1 MGGSFAELMA
11 SGKSLGEILGGIQEE
26 ASKSGLAL
34 SDMFSSSEAG
44 KAAMSLLSNGVDG
57 FNSSVQDMVNSV
69 GATDSAFAKMED
81 TTEAKMEKAKN
92 SIANL
97 GIVLGQNLLPI
108 VGNLADKVAV
118 VVTKVSEFA
127 AANPKLV
134 QTALKVAAGL
144 AALKV
149 GMLTT
154 KLVTLSAQDGIL
166 SLAKN
171 CWDCVPDLL
180 KTQQQ
185 A

>member
-1 MGGSFAELMA
+1 
-11 SGKSLGEILGGIQEE
+11 
-26 ASKSGLAL
+26 
-34 SDMFSSSEAG
+34 
-44 KAAMSLLSNGVDG
+44 
-57 FNSSVQDMVNSV
+57 
-69 GATDSAFAKMED
+69 MED
-81 TTEAKMEKAKN
+81 TTEAKEGAKN

>member
-1 MGGSFAELMA
+1 
-11 SGKSLGEILGGIQEE
+11 
-26 ASKSGLAL
+26 
-34 SDMFSSSEAG
+34 
-44 KAAMSLLSNGVDG
+44 
-57 FNSSVQDMVNSV
+57 
-69 GATDSAFAKMED
+69 
-81 TTEAKMEKAKN
+81 MEKAKN

-166 SLAKN
+166 SLAKKLVGLRAGFIEN
-171 CWDCVPDLL
+171 AATSVSFAEKL
-180 KTQQQ
+180 KTAGSGILSYFGNVKGAMGGVGSAIGNIFSGTRVIGAVTGFMGGVKQSIVSGFSCNS
-185 A
+185 